1 MQTRT
6 MTAPLGGSVTVDR
19 NWARALGVDQLAG
32 AQRVGR
38 FYRIPR
44 AQLRRLEAVSPTLKW
59 TAEDDRAV
67 AALVESELQPE
78 PATDGCLDCTG

>member
-19 NWARALGVDQLAG
+19 NWARALGADQLAG
-32 AQRVGR
+32 ARRVGK

-44 AQLRRLEAVSPTLKW
+44 AQLRRLEVVSPTLKW
-59 TAEDDRAV
+59 TADDDRAV
-67 AALVESELQPE
+67 AALVESKLQSEPE
-78 PATDGCLDCTG
+78 IDGCLDCTG